1 MKNIEKNA
9 ALQLIQGFDI
19 RWLLISVCRVN
30 PIFNLLDAFV
40 FIERVENPIFFG
52 TCFELL
58 FYISTM
64 IRIEN
69 VQFPLDN

>member
-9 ALQLIQGFDI
+9 ALQLIKGFDI

-30 PIFNLLDAFV
+30 PIFNLLDAFA

-52 TCFELL
+52 TCFESL